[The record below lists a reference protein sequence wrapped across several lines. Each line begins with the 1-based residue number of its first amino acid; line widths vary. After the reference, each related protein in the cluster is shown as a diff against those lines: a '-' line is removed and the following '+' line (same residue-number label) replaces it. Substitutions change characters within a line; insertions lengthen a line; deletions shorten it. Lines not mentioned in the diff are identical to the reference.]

1 MDWDELR
8 EAAAAIGA
16 LLSARQ
22 AALLERMAAMLRSAN
37 SRASLMSEAA
47 LADLL
52 RLHIFDALTLT
63 PLLREAG
70 LADGRLVDVGTGA
83 GFPGLVLKIA
93 EPGLRVTLLDATRKK
108 TAYLQETAAAL
119 GLDADI
125 RNARAEDAARDP
137 SLREAFDA
145 AVCRALGPCPVA
157 LELTLPFCRVGGL
170 LLAQRGADSE
180 REAAA
185 VSKPPPAA
193 NPTYHSMSR
202 SGKSGPLSPHAAAP
216 NTASSD
222 ADAASRTNR
231 SLRLTLT
238 MLFITNV
245 LPLFVRARRL
255 AP

>member
-16 LLSARQ
+16 PLADGQ
-22 AALLERMAAMLRSAN
+22 AAQLERMAAMLRSAN

-63 PLLREAG
+63 PLLREAD
-70 LADGRLVDVGTGA
+70 LTEGRLVDVGTGA

-119 GLDADI
+119 GLDADA

-145 AVCRALGPCPVA
+145 TVCRALGPWPVA

-185 VSKPPPAA
+185 HAKTAALLGGRVLRTPRVGAEGGLEARHVIVVEKTAPTPARYPRKTGIPA
-193 NPTYHSMSR
+193 KR
-202 SGKSGPLSPHAAAP
+202 PLG
-216 NTASSD
+216 
-222 ADAASRTNR
+222 
-231 SLRLTLT
+231 
-238 MLFITNV
+238 
-245 LPLFVRARRL
+245 
-255 AP
+255 

>member
-16 LLSARQ
+16 PLSDRQ

-185 VSKPPPAA
+185 HMETTALLGGRVLRTPRVGAEGGLEARHIIVVEKASPTPARYPRKA
-193 NPTYHSMSR
+193 GIPAKR
-202 SGKSGPLSPHAAAP
+202 PLG
-216 NTASSD
+216 
-222 ADAASRTNR
+222 
-231 SLRLTLT
+231 
-238 MLFITNV
+238 
-245 LPLFVRARRL
+245 
-255 AP
+255 